1 MKIDMARK
9 STDNLRSELMDT
21 PDLTTFLAANEDNFS
36 SASAVTRL
44 NEMLEKKGLSKAAL
58 AKQSG
63 MSEIYLHRFLRDG
76 AIPRAAACC
85 ACALD

>member
-1 MKIDMARK
+1 MKMKMERRN
-9 STDNLRSELMDT
+9 TDDLRSELMDA

-44 NEMLEKKGLSKAAL
+44 NEMLEKEGLSKAAL

-63 MSEIYLHRFLRDG
+63 MSEIYLHQIFAG

>member
-1 MKIDMARK
+1 MKMTMERRN
-9 STDNLRSELMDT
+9 TGNLRSELMDA

-36 SASAVTRL
+36 SASAVARL

-58 AKQSG
+58 AKQSS
-63 MSEIYLHRFLRDG
+63 MSEIYLHQILRDG